1 MAVLIYFGM
10 ATNAEVTK
18 NDGESTIN
26 LIRRFSKR
34 VQGAGVINRIRGGR
48 YFERPRSRF
57 VTRKKALKTIKRREE
72 ITELIKLGKMVEAP
86 RRGRRR

>member
-1 MAVLIYFGM
+1 M
-10 ATNAEVTK
+10 ATNAEVTR

-34 VQGAGVINRIRGGR
+34 VQGAGVISRVRGER
-48 YFERPRSRF
+48 YAQRPLSSF
-57 VTRKKALKTIKRREE
+57 VTRKRALKRIKRREE
-72 ITELIKLGKMVEAP
+72 VQELIKLGKMVEAP

>member
-1 MAVLIYFGM
+1 M

-34 VQGAGVINRIRGGR
+34 VQGAGVISRVRGER
-48 YFERPRSRF
+48 YAQRPQSSF
-57 VTRKKALKTIKRREE
+57 VTRKRALKRIKRREE
-72 ITELIKLGKMVEAP
+72 VQELIKLGKMVETP

>member
-1 MAVLIYFGM
+1 M
-10 ATNAEVTK
+10 ATNAEVSR

-48 YFERPRSRF
+48 YHERPKSRF

-72 ITELIKLGKMVEAP
+72 IQELIKLGKMVEAP